1 MTVLN
6 KTPTKTYHC
15 TVPLHHAAAMGWGCR
30 HDEASCTGKS
40 AAQRRSS
47 SQRARTSASR
57 PSHTQDRA
65 RPMTIP
71 PSQHG
76 PLIYRQILGYLL
88 AVLCLHVRPQNIA
101 PSLVPPQRRGGKVA
115 DARRRAVDELD
126 GDVDIVQ
133 RAGAGPGVHVVLRD
147 GGYLLRRLAVVVVAI
162 RLGSGAVALHLH
174 LIADAVVAIAARLV
188 VVVVVVIGG
197 VGCRVILQAGLTRIE
212 YIRRD
217 VLGGL
222 PSRRVGR
229 EVCVDHFVQHS
240 AAATGSHRHRVDHRR
255 SSCRRGTAPRTSPRG
270 LTCSRAARRSLSR
283 ASCLPFL
290 SPPLPAARGAARL
303 RTPRPSARPSRRRA
317 GLWRRP
323 LPPWSSEPALA
334 QCRPRGASASPR
346 SRCA

>member
-47 SQRARTSASR
+47 SQKARTSASR

-76 PLIYRQILGYLL
+76 PLICRQILGYLL

-126 GDVDIVQ
+126 GDVNIVQ

-174 LIADAVVAIAARLV
+174 VIADAVVAIAARLV

-229 EVCVDHFVQHS
+229 EVCVDDFVQHS
-240 AAATGSHRHRVDHRR
+240 A
-255 SSCRRGTAPRTSPRG
+255 RGPLEAVGVALTIRG
-270 LTCSRAARRSLSR
+270 LLAGEAQNLELLLGVPLVAVPLADLSRALPALLAAAAARR
-283 ASCLPFL
+283 
-290 SPPLPAARGAARL
+290 
-303 RTPRPSARPSRRRA
+303 
-317 GLWRRP
+317 
-323 LPPWSSEPALA
+323 PWSS
-334 QCRPRGASASPR
+334 ASAHTSPLD
-346 SRCA
+346 A